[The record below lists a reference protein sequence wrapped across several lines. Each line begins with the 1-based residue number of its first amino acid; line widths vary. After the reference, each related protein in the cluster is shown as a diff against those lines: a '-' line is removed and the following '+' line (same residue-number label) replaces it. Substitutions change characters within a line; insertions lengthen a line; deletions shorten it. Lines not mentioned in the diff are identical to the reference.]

1 MQKFLLKLLLA
12 LVILSFL
19 NACTTSP
26 ETKDQAGTK
35 IPPGTRAQMAAIL
48 KASGSN
54 ELLFI
59 EVPSP
64 SNFISEKIMLAS
76 LAAGGNS
83 NAIDQLT
90 SLLSSGKSTSVGITG
105 KSNEINAI
113 TVKRTLERLK
123 GKPASGTV
131 YLIADT
137 QTQQSLRALDQG
149 MNIKLVFVE

>member
-1 MQKFLLKLLLA
+1 MQKSLLKLA
-12 LVILSFL
+12 MMLVILQFL
-19 NACTTSP
+19 NACAMSP
-26 ETKDQAGTK
+26 EAHDHADANIPHGTQ
-35 IPPGTRAQMAAIL
+35 TQMAAIL

-76 LAAGGNS
+76 LAAGGTS

-123 GKPASGTV
+123 GKPVSGTV
-131 YLIADT
+131 YLIADS

-149 MNIKLVFVE
+149 MNIKLVFVK